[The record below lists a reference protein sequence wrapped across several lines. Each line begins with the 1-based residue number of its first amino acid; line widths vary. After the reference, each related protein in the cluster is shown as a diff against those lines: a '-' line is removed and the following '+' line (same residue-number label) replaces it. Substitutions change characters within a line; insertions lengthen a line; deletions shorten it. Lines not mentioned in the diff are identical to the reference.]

1 VAGSGGGFQCDGFM
15 KLKWGARKGRGMRH
29 PRRRGNSVVQR
40 RVARR
45 CRRVARRCSGLHL
58 RAAALPGSGGALE
71 AEGRRGLELEPMS
84 HMTRWAGPLLS

>member
-15 KLKWGARKGRGMRH
+15 KLKWGAGRGRGMRH
-29 PRRRGNSVVQR
+29 PRRRGDLVVQR

-45 CRRVARRCSGLHL
+45 RSGLHL